1 MPADAII
8 RVLIIL
14 DVVSM
19 ALLAIF
25 YLRKRRL
32 TWWEFCGWGLLALML
47 PLVGPFLIIFLRPG
61 KHHRNTAS

>member
-1 MPADAII
+1 MPTDAMI
-8 RVLIIL
+8 RFLIII
-14 DVVSM
+14 VVVLM

-47 PLVGPFLIIFLRPG
+47 PLVGPFLVIFLRPG
-61 KHHRNTAS
+61 KHHRNTTS

>member
-14 DVVSM
+14 DIVSM

-32 TWWEFCGWGLLALML
+32 TWWKFFGWGLLALML
-47 PLVGPFLIIFLRPG
+47 PLVGPFLTIFLRPG
-61 KHHRNTAS
+61 NHHRNTAS

>member
-1 MPADAII
+1 MPTDAMI
-8 RVLIIL
+8 RFLIII
-14 DVVSM
+14 VVVLM

-25 YLRKRRL
+25 YLRKRHL

-47 PLVGPFLIIFLRPG
+47 PLVGPFLVIFLRPG

>member
-1 MPADAII
+1 MPADVII
-8 RVLIIL
+8 RALIIL
-14 DVVSM
+14 VVISM
-19 ALLAIF
+19 ALLAVF

>member
-1 MPADAII
+1 MPANGII

-14 DVVSM
+14 DVISM

-32 TWWEFCGWGLLALML
+32 TWWKFFGWGLLALML
-47 PLVGPFLIIFLRPG
+47 PLVGPFIVIFIRPG
-61 KHHRNTAS
+61 KRNRHTAS